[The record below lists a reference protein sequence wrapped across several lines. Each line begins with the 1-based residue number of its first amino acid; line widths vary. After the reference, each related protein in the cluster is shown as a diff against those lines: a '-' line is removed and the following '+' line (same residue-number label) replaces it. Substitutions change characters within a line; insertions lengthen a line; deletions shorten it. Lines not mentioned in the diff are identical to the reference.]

1 MCALRSL
8 HSPRAF
14 AGGGGLPQPSFVLL
28 RGGCYFSLRGVKA
41 FRFQLFFIWFCVLCG
56 GFEALLAQSS
66 GRERIGES
74 AGNVGMPA
82 INLRSPTTDSFFRGG
97 KRIFPANFQA
107 PAAAARTGTGAES
120 FLQATGAYPV
130 GPGDQ
135 FLINFWGRIE
145 DNLLVTINSDDKL
158 FIPRLGAIDVKGL
171 RYEDLENAVT
181 KRITASLKDVQFT
194 MSLFKPREFKIYVL
208 GAARKPGPSRA
219 QATMRAS
226 DVIEAAG
233 GMAATGSQQYIE
245 IRRVGEAAPL
255 RVDLLRY
262 RSFGDFSMNP
272 FVTDEDVIFIPNLR
286 EFVTVTGAVIDPGTF
301 EIKET
306 KKLSDVLGQL
316 GGLSVYADRTAPLRL
331 SRLQEDGS
339 RRQLQIAQSESNREK
354 DQPLISEVELQ
365 NGDEIFVPS
374 GNLLIPSQSNQVFVT
389 GEVKAPGA
397 KAYQISMN
405 AEEYIGMAGGLTSR
419 ANLSGAVVYKA
430 DGSSI
435 KLGPRTS
442 IEPGDTLYI
451 PEKTFKFW
459 QDHLT
464 IVTTFISRATSIIV
478 LSSR

>member
-1 MCALRSL
+1 MLS
-8 HSPRAF
+8 HK
-14 AGGGGLPQPSFVLL
+14 PS
-28 RGGCYFSLRGVKA
+28 FSLRLVKK
-41 FRFQLFFIWFCVLCG
+41 LKSEFFII
-56 GFEALLAQSS
+56 ALLIAFFHFDSLSAQGSRQNLDPKQLQSS
-66 GRERIGES
+66 ERERIGGS
-74 AGNVGMPA
+74 SSDVNMPK
-82 INLRSPTTDSFFRGG
+82 IDLRSPSTDNFFRGG

-107 PAAAARTGTGAES
+107 AAPQIRTGAASES

-135 FLINFWGRIE
+135 LLINFWGRIE

-158 FIPRLGAIDVKGL
+158 FIPRIGVIDVKGL
-171 RYEDLENAVT
+171 NYGELETAVT
-181 KRITASLKDVQFT
+181 KKIKASLKDVQFT
-194 MSLFKPREFKIYVL
+194 MSLYKPREFKIYVL

-226 DVIEAAG
+226 DVIEASG
-233 GMAATGSQQYIE
+233 GMAATGSQQFIE
-245 IRRVGEAAPL
+245 IRRAGESEPL

-272 FVTDEDVIFIPNLR
+272 FVTGEDVIFIPNLS

-306 KKLSDVLGQL
+306 KKLSEVLDQL
-316 GGLSVYADRTAPLRL
+316 GGLSVYADRSAPLRL

-339 RRQLQIAQSESNREK
+339 RRQIQIAQSEGNRKK
-354 DQPLISEVELQ
+354 DQLLVSEIELQ

-374 GNLLIPSQSNQVFVT
+374 ANLLIPSRSNQVFIT

-397 KAYQISMN
+397 KPYQISMN
-405 AEEYIGMAGGLTSR
+405 AEEYIGMAGGLTNR

-430 DGSSI
+430 DGSSV

-464 IVTTFISRATSIIV
+464 IVTTFISLATSIIV